1 MYLKSLGQSSRG
13 APIDTPVNYDF
24 RSASSWEY
32 PRADLFDATDCA
44 TPTRVSHSHLVAA
57 VVHARSTMSK
67 KNAWLKK
74 ATPVT
79 PMTPASVVAATES
92 DDKDLCKKE
101 PSSNKR
107 GVVDTEGDNGGR
119 TLHGTGVLD
128 DPPHAAAA
136 AAAARARADS
146 VSVMLQVQAQQ
157 LVQDP
162 VVLYLVARTEA
173 TVKRE
178 LEARGPLL
186 CVFSLSPD
194 FEEFW
199 NRLVQNPAVAPPVFT
214 PQSPESTA
222 APGYDDTERPRDHA
236 ASSRA
241 RRSSSSRTVVITG
254 CVLGWT
260 ATTWILGSSLG
271 ATSTRASNWG
281 RNGCFQIPLH
291 ATWWLSPHDGEDH
304 ALVGFTT
311 SAAFQHSFLQ
321 STVVPVLS
329 ARALLKRDTP
339 GERAGAPDLTRD
351 SCVRVHLLRFEPFQ
365 LPDTIVKFLDRKQ
378 KRYTEGDGKG
388 CEAPRKSKSKG
399 ARSRATTLTLG
410 HRTHGGGGVT
420 AGASASSLK
429 NRIAFFFVD
438 RVRLY
443 TQAPP
448 GDLLVLVL
456 MSLII
461 VIVCSLSCTRRGR
474 RFLFA

>member
-32 PRADLFDATDCA
+32 PRADLFDSTDCE

-74 ATPVT
+74 VTPV
-79 PMTPASVVAATES
+79 TPASVVAATES
-92 DDKDLCKKE
+92 DDKELCKKE
-101 PSSNKR
+101 PSSNNR

-128 DPPHAAAA
+128 DSPDAA
-136 AAAARARADS
+136 ADS

-199 NRLVQNPAVAPPVFT
+199 NRLVQNPAVASPVFT
-214 PQSPESTA
+214 PQPPEST

-241 RRSSSSRTVVITG
+241 RRSSSSRPVVITG

-260 ATTWILGSSLG
+260 ATTWILGISLG

-339 GERAGAPDLTRD
+339 GERAGAPDSTRD

-378 KRYTEGDGKG
+378 KRYTQGGDEGS
-388 CEAPRKSKSKG
+388 EAARKSKSKSKG

-410 HRTHGGGGVT
+410 HRTHGGGGVA